1 MALKL
6 LTPPALA
13 CVTLAEAK
21 LHCRI
26 DVSDDDA
33 LITQLVDA
41 ATQEAEHVMKRAIMP
56 QQWQLALD
64 AFVACIELRRPTVT
78 AVDSIKYIAA
88 ATGTL
93 TTLPGSEYLA
103 DLDGELVGRVT
114 PAYGKSWPDTRCQLS
129 AVQVVFTCGWADA
142 NSVPA
147 VIKRWI
153 CLRVGALYEHRE
165 AWTLGKPIERNE
177 FVDQL
182 LDRYRIFTV

>member
-6 LTPPALA
+6 LMAPTVP
-13 CVTLAEAK
+13 CVTLADAK
-21 LHCRI
+21 LHCRV
-26 DVSDDDA
+26 DVPDDDA

-41 ATQEAEHVMKRAIMP
+41 ATQDAEHLMQRAIMP
-56 QQWQLALD
+56 QQWQLTLD
-64 AFVACIELRRPTVT
+64 AFPSCIELQRPIVT
-78 AVDSIKYIAA
+78 AINSVKYVAS

-93 TTLPGSEYLA
+93 TTLAGTEYLA
-103 DLDGELVGRVT
+103 DLDSELVGRVT
-114 PAYGKSWPDTRCQLS
+114 PAYGKSWPDTRVQLG
-129 AVQVVFTCGWADA
+129 AVQIVFTCGWPDA

-153 CLRVGALYEHRE
+153 CLRVGALYENRE
-165 AWTLGKPIERNE
+165 AWTLGKAIERNE